1 MFTTSSWLPVTTPLN
16 VPECPLDRPHCSHD
30 SPHLGASL
38 HPLLHYTRPGKPQQ
52 LGHIAAALYSS
63 GLHPCLPTTLCPG
76 APAGLRPLGLGSSM
90 HAAGDC
96 YQVTADVS
104 QFEPQDIVVT
114 TSNCQ
119 VVIRA
124 EKVAEDG
131 TVSNTFTHKCQ
142 LPEDIDPLSI
152 SCSLTD
158 AGTLVI
164 TATRRAGWDLPPLY
178 RSELQF

>member
-1 MFTTSSWLPVTTPLN
+1 
-16 VPECPLDRPHCSHD
+16 
-30 SPHLGASL
+30 
-38 HPLLHYTRPGKPQQ
+38 
-52 LGHIAAALYSS
+52 
-63 GLHPCLPTTLCPG
+63 
-76 APAGLRPLGLGSSM
+76 M
-90 HAAGDC
+90 HAGGDC
-96 YQVTADVS
+96 YQVMADVS
-104 QFEPQDIVVT
+104 QFEPQDVVVT

-124 EKVAEDG
+124 EKVSGAVGQQGPEELADPTPSPPFRTLAPPLHSAPCFLTEVRSFMSPQVAEDG

-142 LPEDIDPLSI
+142 LPEDIDPLSV

-164 TATRRAGWDLPPLY
+164 TAMRRAGWDLPPLY

>member
-1 MFTTSSWLPVTTPLN
+1 MASVSSSSTYRSEQISTYSKSGAPGEPCREPRGPFTS
-16 VPECPLDRPHCSHD
+16 RPRD
-30 SPHLGASL
+30 A
-38 HPLLHYTRPGKPQQ
+38 
-52 LGHIAAALYSS
+52 YSYA
-63 GLHPCLPTTLCPG
+63 GP
-76 APAGLRPLGLGSSM
+76 PAGLRPLGLGSSV
-90 HAAGDC
+90 HTAGDC

-104 QFEPQDIVVT
+104 QFEPQDVVVI